1 MRAWRQ
7 AFGKGDHYW
16 HGEGYWSV
24 TYEERCMGVSDRS
37 CRSVRVQECS
47 RITKSQQKRRSAFA
61 CIEACVPD
69 LFASNILLF
78 LPTGGPE
85 SEWAAIRKVLH
96 AAMLDR
102 GAYHYTE
109 RLQKLSSQIA
119 AEFRLGSFEAATC
132 SVDFDDTEK
141 LRLMVVKCVFFM
153 IFGIWLD
160 DNDALILRKWRDYAV
175 FFVLPRLIHRFIF
188 NFAIGRVKQ
197 LRVDTVGVIEKHGLQ
212 PMFVEMNKNLPEK
225 YRRPT
230 DVKLCDEIMF
240 AVGFAGIG
248 GTSACCE
255 TVGAF
260 LQRKIPEEASA
271 HLISFEKYP
280 TTEDMLEAYKASPV
294 KYIKESCRIDPPV
307 TSATRVDP
315 DEREL
320 LFKGIPY
327 TMPPETLNQYVISMA
342 NRDTKIFENP
352 DVFDPTRK
360 DLDQALT
367 WNGAFGTPNEET
379 VYPRIC
385 PGRFLAL
392 DVAQAIV
399 GHVVGIKDCRVS
411 RLVSQEMS
419 GRWQGCANVL
429 LTAGRR
435 ERAEVVVETMKTAR
449 RASRSAILFSMRHPH
464 VVSLYDVHET
474 FERRFLVMEFV
485 DGGELIDEID
495 KNGPLPE
502 HEARYVFLQIVLGL
516 RYIHSKGV
524 VHRDL
529 KLENVLVDKA
539 SSQPGLL
546 QVKISDFGH
555 SKHVN
560 DGYSRPWSQARAIL
574 ALIRAS
580 TSDAVKGCLWCC
592 NHIDA
597 IL

>member
-1 MRAWRQ
+1 MSRGTDSAEAALMQTESWGSIEEVVNAPVENVAGDATWLSVLCMWLTLPLNLIQGCIGGLCRFAMAFFVIGCYCCRCIPGWICCAAMASVKCGRPCILAPSWWRYVLGGFIALLANSRSRLALFIWEWE

-24 TYEERCMGVSDRS
+24 TYE
-37 CRSVRVQECS
+37 ECS

-119 AEFRLGSFEAATC
+119 AEWPEPKLT
-132 SVDFDDTEK
+132 DFDDTEK

-294 KYIKESCRIDPPV
+294 KYIKESCRIAPPV

-360 DLDQALT
+360 ELDQALT

-399 GHVVGIKDCRVS
+399 GHVVGIKDD
-411 RLVSQEMS
+411 
-419 GRWQGCANVL
+419 GRD
-429 LTAGRR
+429 
-435 ERAEVVVETMKTAR
+435 AR
-449 RASRSAILFSMRHPH
+449 MF
-464 VVSLYDVHET
+464 
-474 FERRFLVMEFV
+474 
-485 DGGELIDEID
+485 
-495 KNGPLPE
+495 
-502 HEARYVFLQIVLGL
+502 
-516 RYIHSKGV
+516 
-524 VHRDL
+524 
-529 KLENVLVDKA
+529 
-539 SSQPGLL
+539 
-546 QVKISDFGH
+546 
-555 SKHVN
+555 
-560 DGYSRPWSQARAIL
+560 
-574 ALIRAS
+574 
-580 TSDAVKGCLWCC
+580 C
-592 NHIDA
+592 
-597 IL
+597 